1 MYKAAIRSG
10 RTTRLINETIAE
22 AKSGLHVMVIC
33 GTRLDTHR
41 IASET
46 KDKMDMQ
53 GVSLVFDMISA
64 AGNITLKNSGS
75 ITFLSANCS
84 EFDWNLAFAN
94 KPFKGFY
101 HDKLHIDHLAI
112 EREYSKLLDELHRY
126 DMIPTINNVKE
137 VLNKNRTT
145 DTCTCENCTKTIKEA
160 GVKICEICG
169 YVGLFAALNCGCY
182 DFACSGSGSN
192 GAGCPHGGLTCP
204 CCEDNEGGVDPW
216 DIIKEMRNLFD
227 APAIRKD

>member
-10 RTTRLINETIAE
+10 RTTRLINEIIAE
-22 AKSGLHVMVIC
+22 AKAGLHVMVIC

-41 IASET
+41 IAQET

-126 DMIPTINNVKE
+126 DMIPAINDVKE
-137 VLNKNRTT
+137 VLNKTRAE
-145 DTCTCENCTKTIKEA
+145 DICTCSNCLDRIKKA
-160 GVKICEICG
+160 GTKICEICG
-169 YVGLFAALNCGCY
+169 YVGPYVTLNCDCSKPI
-182 DFACSGSGSN
+182 CSGSGKN
-192 GAGCPHGGLTCP
+192 GVCCAHGGLICP
-204 CCEDNEGGVDPW
+204 CCEDNEGGIDPW

-227 APAIRKD
+227 APTIRKD